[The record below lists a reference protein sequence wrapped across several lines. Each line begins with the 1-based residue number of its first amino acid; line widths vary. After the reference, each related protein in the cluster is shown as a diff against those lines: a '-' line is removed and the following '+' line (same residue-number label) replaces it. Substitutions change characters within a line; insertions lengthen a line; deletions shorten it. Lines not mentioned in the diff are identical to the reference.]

1 MTVTSIEPK
10 DNKEKW
16 LARLRRFFRWLTS
29 PHVVLSIIMVAVM
42 FYLVIIPLYRMVVTT
57 ITVADVDLRAIR
69 GAEVGDFTWYHWV
82 RMLTGKIGKLMTY
95 QPAMHSIVVALG
107 ATFLALAVGGLMA
120 WLVCR
125 TDIPG
130 RDTIHMLA
138 QVPYIMPSWTIAM
151 AWLVRLNR
159 A

>member
-57 ITVADVDLRAIR
+57 I
-69 GAEVGDFTWYHWV
+69 GSG
-82 RMLTGKIGKLMTY
+82 
-95 QPAMHSIVVALG
+95 
-107 ATFLALAVGGLMA
+107 
-120 WLVCR
+120 C
-125 TDIPG
+125 
-130 RDTIHMLA
+130 
-138 QVPYIMPSWTIAM
+138 
-151 AWLVRLNR
+151 
-159 A
+159 